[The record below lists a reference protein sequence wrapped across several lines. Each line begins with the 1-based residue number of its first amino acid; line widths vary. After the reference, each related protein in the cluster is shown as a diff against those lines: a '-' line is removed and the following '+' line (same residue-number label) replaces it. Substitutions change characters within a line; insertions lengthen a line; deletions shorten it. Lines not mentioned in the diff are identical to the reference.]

1 MVGRLVR
8 ITVDTNV
15 LIRAIVADDEG
26 EAIEARSAL
35 RQATLIALPTP
46 MLCEL
51 VWVLRR
57 GYKLSPAEVATT
69 VRTLVDAAE
78 TVANRDA
85 VEAGLAL
92 LEAGGDFAD
101 GAIAAE
107 GRALGGDIFTT
118 FDRKAARL
126 LEDAGEA
133 PTLLSATNALR

>member
-1 MVGRLVR
+1 MR
-8 ITVDTNV
+8 ITADTNV
-15 LIRAIVADDEG
+15 LLRAIVEDDER
-26 EAIEARSAL
+26 EAAEARAAL
-35 RQATLIALPTP
+35 QQATLIALPTP

-57 GYKLSPAEVATT
+57 GYKLAPAEIATM
-69 VRTLVDAAE
+69 VRNLTDAEE

-107 GRALGGDIFTT
+107 GRALGGDHYTT
-118 FDRKAARL
+118 STERPHSSSKAPAKHQ
-126 LEDAGEA
+126 
-133 PTLLSATNALR
+133 TS